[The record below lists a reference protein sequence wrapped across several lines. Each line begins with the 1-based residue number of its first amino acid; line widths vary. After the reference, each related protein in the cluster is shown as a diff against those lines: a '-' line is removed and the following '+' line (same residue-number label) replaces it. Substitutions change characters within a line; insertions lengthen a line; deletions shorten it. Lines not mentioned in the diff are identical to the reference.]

1 MKNTFGNTVSM
12 TIFGESHG
20 PAVGAV
26 LDGLAAGLPVDEAAI
41 AAAMDRRRARGD
53 GLSTAR
59 TEADAVEF
67 LSGVYN
73 GHTTGTAITLMV
85 RNLNTRS
92 SDYAKTADLLR
103 PGHADYTAYAKYEGF
118 QDARGGGHFSGRITA
133 ASVAAGAICE
143 TVLNS
148 LGVKVYTHIAECAG
162 VQDAPLSSA
171 AGLVMPDP
179 QPGHFALLDASKE
192 EAMQTAIRAAGSEGD
207 SVGGILET
215 IVTGLPAGIGE
226 PWFDSVE
233 SELAH
238 LMFAIPAC
246 KGIEFGAGFGFAA
259 LRGSQANDPFTM
271 RGDTVATATNKNG
284 GINGGI
290 LETIVTGLPAGIG
303 EPWFDSVESE
313 LAHLMFAIPACKGIE
328 FGAGF
333 GFAALRGSQAN
344 DPFTMRGD
352 TVATATNKNGGI
364 NGGITNGMPIVFRT
378 VLKPTPSI
386 YKQQHTVDY
395 IGKTDGE
402 LQIKGRHDPCIVP
415 RAAVVQNT
423 LTAFGLLDLLTVRYG
438 TLAQKHGLP
447 QE

>member
-1 MKNTFGNTVSM
+1 MKNTFGNAVSM

-67 LSGVYN
+67 LSGVYE
-73 GHTTGTAITLMV
+73 GRTTGTAVTLMI

-92 SDYAKTADLLR
+92 
-103 PGHADYTAYAKYEGF
+103 G
-118 QDARGGGHFSGRITA
+118 FSGRITA
-133 ASVAAGAICE
+133 ASVAAGTICE
-143 TVLNS
+143 TVLNG

-192 EAMQTAIRAAGSEGD
+192 EAMQAAIRAAGSEGD

-215 IVTGLPAGIGE
+215 MVTGLPAGIGE

-259 LRGSQANDPFTM
+259 MHGSEANDPFTM
-271 RGDTVATATNKNG
+271 RDGK
-284 GINGGI
+284 I
-290 LETIVTGLPAGIG
+290 
-303 EPWFDSVESE
+303 
-313 LAHLMFAIPACKGIE
+313 
-328 FGAGF
+328 
-333 GFAALRGSQAN
+333 
-344 DPFTMRGD
+344 
-352 TVATATNKNGGI
+352 ATATNKNGGI

-395 IGKTDGE
+395 IGRTDAE

-415 RAAVVQNT
+415 RAAVVQNS

-438 TLAQKHGLP
+438 TLAQKHGFP
-447 QE
+447 KV